1 MGAYR
6 CVCPVK
12 KEEICHIIIHVK
24 TNFLKLQNTDVR
36 KSCAMYVIVA
46 LRGNISTRGKSVPD
60 LQEELT
66 QRLSRF
72 LSEPVVTVTVKEVL
86 GN

>member
-1 MGAYR
+1 
-6 CVCPVK
+6 
-12 KEEICHIIIHVK
+12 
-24 TNFLKLQNTDVR
+24 
-36 KSCAMYVIVA
+36 MYVIVA

-72 LSEPVVTVTVKEVL
+72 FSEPVVTVTVKEVL